1 MLRQPHEA
9 AVAVSEPY
17 PSAYNTGVQLRQAL
31 QQAITKLEAAGIDA
45 ARLSAEVLAFH
56 VLGYDRAYLYAHPE
70 RLLTE
75 AELAQYESLVER
87 RAAGEPLQYLTGHQ
101 EFWGADFLVTPSV
114 LIPRPETEHLVEA
127 VLELVRAFAVP
138 RAGNEPTPGHPI
150 SPQSWAYANSGPP
163 EEHRLKIIDVGT
175 GSGAIAVSL
184 VRELPNAEVYAVDLS
199 SEALDVA
206 RRNAERLGA
215 RVQFAQSDVLDSVV
229 RDASFDFVVSNPP
242 YVGLNEADK
251 VQSVVKDYEPH
262 MALFAGVEG
271 LAVIRRLIPQSCDA
285 LRPGGWLLME
295 IGYSQSEAVMALL
308 AGWDKVHAIADLAG
322 IPRVIAAQKPL
333 T

>member
-1 MLRQPHEA
+1 M
-9 AVAVSEPY
+9 
-17 PSAYNTGVQLRQAL
+17 QLRQAL
-31 QQAITKLEAAGIDA
+31 QQAITKLEAAGLDA

-56 VLGYDRAYLYAHPE
+56 VLGCDRAYLYAHPE

-127 VLELVRAFAVP
+127 VLELVRAFAFP
-138 RAGNEPTPGHPI
+138 RVGNEPTLGHP
-150 SPQSWAYANSGPP
+150 SAEQRLKT
-163 EEHRLKIIDVGT
+163 RLKIIDVGT

-184 VRELPNAEVYAVDLS
+184 ARELPNAEVYAVDLS

-308 AGWDKVHAIADLAG
+308 AGWDEVHAIADLAG